1 MWESQC
7 YGRSKSARRTMWTI
21 QGELSK
27 YQFHSHERITLVKL
41 SLGLH
46 IHDYSRSAAA
56 NDTWEITKIGEEYAN
71 DRFGSYMLLA
81 GEAGGGRREADHGA
95 VAVLG
100 GRQREEGVGD
110 RLRQLRPLPQAL
122 LPQLLPARNPGKLG
136 HGIKAA
142 RHNSSSGD
150 GCGPGGGCGGEVMRR
165 VVGHEVAE
173 VHLVVGGGGG
183 GRCCCCFRHGC
194 AVARGG
200 GLGGG
205 FGEERDEGLF
215 GARAYWF
222 SRLGCGL
229 VDGPCESTL
238 TAHGENGG
246 ICTQNKFTLGPLSCC
261 RVWTSSL
268 NRNTMYSVSLDSQ
281 HQVKFWSICNIVT
294 NF

>member
-1 MWESQC
+1 
-7 YGRSKSARRTMWTI
+7 
-21 QGELSK
+21 
-27 YQFHSHERITLVKL
+27 VKL

-56 NDTWEITKIGEEYAN
+56 NDTWEITKIGEEYAS

-122 LPQLLPARNPGKLG
+122 LPQLLP
-136 HGIKAA
+136 
-142 RHNSSSGD
+142 
-150 GCGPGGGCGGEVMRR
+150 GGGCGGEVMRR

-205 FGEERDEGLF
+205 FGEERQTRGCSELGLT
-215 GARAYWF
+215 
-222 SRLGCGL
+222 GL
-229 VDGPCESTL
+229 VGW
-238 TAHGENGG
+238 AAA
-246 ICTQNKFTLGPLSCC
+246 
-261 RVWTSSL
+261 
-268 NRNTMYSVSLDSQ
+268 
-281 HQVKFWSICNIVT
+281 
-294 NF
+294 